1 MFNMKSGRVFNR
13 SLLILLALC
22 MAQTANALV
31 AKPMSPSTVLVLK
44 LVSATHVKPT
54 TGIVLSDDGLVLVP
68 ADFVATEGEIIVLD
82 GGTDIVS
89 NGRPAYVVKRSVSGD
104 LAVLKVDGL
113 SRPGITLSA
122 AIKDIENIL
131 FLEAYPPADFMAK
144 GAPPLWEPV
153 IILARDANNRVLV
166 SSETS
171 LPYVTGPILDGC
183 GYMAGLSMTT
193 GPQSIGTDKEPV
205 IIFIDEIDRILA
217 SMQINLPRK
226 SCAHV
231 AIPQDMK
238 NTAEAAASL
247 PEKHPPE
254 GKENKAYPDNS
265 RKTRGR
271 KSSVSRSQNPA
282 FDPFHPY
289 NPADERKVLTPQ
301 PPSLWKSIPFWLPLL
316 GIIGLVALI
325 WKGFVLLR
333 PGKYGGKQLS
343 ATQTMSGV
351 QPASD
356 EPDTAPLL
364 SDPDITAVKPRAAP
378 VDASQLPDMN
388 DLPGDCDGVLVIE
401 GSLDTGTR
409 FKKYC
414 VVNTKQINVVIGRGD
429 ADINIKHP
437 VISRSHA
444 RLESNG
450 EFMTLSDLG
459 SSSGTFIRGVPC
471 LEGEIMFVE
480 PEDEILLGDVQLCF
494 SVIRKDVEAS

>member
-1 MFNMKSGRVFNR
+1 MFNMKFSRVFSR
-13 SLLILLALC
+13 YILVLLALC
-22 MAQTANALV
+22 LAQTANALV
-31 AKPMSPSTVLVLK
+31 PKPMSPSTVLVLK

-68 ADFVATEGEIIVLD
+68 AGFVDAEGEIIVLD
-82 GGTDIVS
+82 GGTDIIS
-89 NGRPAYVVKRSVSGD
+89 NGRPAYVVNRSVTGD
-104 LAVLKVDGL
+104 LAVLEVDGL

-131 FLEAYPPADFMAK
+131 FLEAYPPAEFMAK

-153 IILARDANNRVLV
+153 KILNRDSNNQVLV
-166 SSETS
+166 SSETP
-171 LPYVTGPILDGC
+171 LPYVTGPIIDGC
-183 GYMAGLSMTT
+183 GYLAGLSMTT
-193 GPQSIGTDKEPV
+193 GPQSIGADKKPV

-226 SCAHV
+226 SCEHV
-231 AIPQDMK
+231 VIPEDMK
-238 NTAEAAASL
+238 NTVEATASL
-247 PEKHPPE
+247 PEKHSSE
-254 GKENKAYPDNS
+254 SKENKAYPDNT
-265 RKTRGR
+265 RKTRSR

-289 NPADERKVLTPQ
+289 NPADERKVLTPE
-301 PPSLWKSIPFWLPLL
+301 PPSLWESIPFWVPLL

-333 PGKYGGKQLS
+333 LKNKGEKQLS
-343 ATQTMSGV
+343 ATETMSGV

-364 SDPDITAVKPRAAP
+364 PDPDITAVKPRAAP

-388 DLPGDCDGVLVIE
+388 DLPDDCNGVLIIE
-401 GSLDTGTR
+401 GSLDTGAR

-429 ADINIKHP
+429 VDINIKHP

-450 EFMTLSDLG
+450 GFMTLSDLG
-459 SSSGTFIRGVPC
+459 SSSGTFIKGVPC

-480 PEDEILLGDVQLCF
+480 PEDEILLGDVQLRF
-494 SVIRKDVEAS
+494 SVIKKGAELS